1 MVFEKLVSSI
11 ANRME
16 GSEVTEPPMM
26 KNELNQGIEFLNTRA
41 KHLTELTTQLNLI
54 NNEGFS
60 TKPLD
65 EATTRELNI
74 IKKLKQQFDLNLSQ
88 YSIMYKTF
96 MQNYTQFN
104 GMVTTCKQNC
114 NSAYPVGSSAW
125 SYNRQACKGGCE
137 LKGPYATQ
145 CEDRYESAG
154 GSMSCSAIEA
164 RGVCSGGSVI
174 DETAANNPAEKDSK
188 YGNTYAKGCCVCGG
202 GSGGPPQATVRG
214 SKVKDCSD
222 MWRAFGYDGPSSG
235 GYTVNACRNAPYS
248 SPQGAA
254 NLWRSYNTL
263 VAFNNRLMALSKEIY
278 AKIQKLSNIDSKIET
293 ELKNKQALLKK
304 QLSEFDTTYAE
315 LKNVKGKATATT
327 TGILQDLHLRN
338 QAANLR
344 YYPWALLA
352 ISGLAL
358 AIYQIKKA

>member
-11 ANRME
+11 ANRLD
-16 GSEVTEPPMM
+16 GKEVAEPPMM
-26 KNELNQGIEFLNTRA
+26 RDELQQGIGYLNTRA
-41 KHLTELTTQLNLI
+41 KEITDLTNQLNLI
-54 NNEGFS
+54 NSEGFS

-65 EATTRELNI
+65 EATSRELDL
-74 IKKLKQQFDLNLSQ
+74 IKSLKEKFDINLSNYSRQ
-88 YSIMYKTF
+88 YTSF
-96 MQNYTQFN
+96 MSNYNKFT

-145 CEDRYESAG
+145 CEDRYQSMG
-154 GSMSCSAIEA
+154 KNMSCGAIAA

-174 DETAANNPAEKDSK
+174 DETAAHNPAEKDSK
-188 YGNTYAKGCCVCGG
+188 YGNTYAEGCCVCGG

-214 SKVKDCSD
+214 SKVKNCND
-222 MWRAFGYDGPSSG
+222 MWRPFGYNGPN
-235 GYTVNACRNAPYS
+235 YTVNACRNAPYS

-254 NLWRSYNTL
+254 NLWREYNTL
-263 VAFNNRLMALSKEIY
+263 VAANNDLMKLSNLIY
-278 AKIQKLSNIDSKIET
+278 AKIEKLNQIDNDIANTMKD
-293 ELKNKQALLKK
+293 KQTLLKK
-304 QLSEFDTTYAE
+304 QLSEFQTTYAN
-315 LKNVKGKATATT
+315 LKSVEGQTTGTT
-327 TGILQDLHLRN
+327 TGILNDMHLRN

-344 YYPWALLA
+344 FYPWALLA
-352 ISGLAL
+352 ISGVAL